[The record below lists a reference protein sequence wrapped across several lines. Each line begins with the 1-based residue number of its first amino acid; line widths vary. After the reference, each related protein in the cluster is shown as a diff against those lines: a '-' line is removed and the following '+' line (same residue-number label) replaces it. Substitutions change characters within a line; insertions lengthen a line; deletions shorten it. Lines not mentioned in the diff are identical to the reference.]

1 MYYMFN
7 IGLLTNIIGTIIIGT
22 ILGTVISTILGTAI
36 STILS
41 TIYTIYSIQQTM
53 DSANNISTINPPNTT
68 SIIKTTSINNISSM
82 VNNSSESHFKFSTN
96 SYNLPPNSIEYIYI
110 NEIITNTH
118 KPTNK
123 CSNPK
128 CRNIF
133 HKNKCIY
140 SAFDVQF
147 CSEHCRTIT
156 SNHVLPYW
164 VSEK

>member
-22 ILGTVISTILGTAI
+22 VISTIL

-53 DSANNISTINPPNTT
+53 DSANNISKINPPNTK

-82 VNNSSESHFKFSTN
+82 VNNSSDSHFKFSTN
-96 SYNLPPNSIEYIYI
+96 SYNLPPNSIESIYI

-147 CSEHCRTIT
+147 CSEQCRTIT

>member
-7 IGLLTNIIGTIIIGT
+7 ISLLTTIIDTIIIGT
-22 ILGTVISTILGTAI
+22 IL
-36 STILS
+36 S
-41 TIYTIYSIQQTM
+41 TIYIIYSIQQTM
-53 DSANNISTINPPNTT
+53 DSANNISKINPPNTK

>member
-1 MYYMFN
+1 MFN
-7 IGLLTNIIGTIIIGT
+7 ISLLTNIIGTIIIGT
-22 ILGTVISTILGTAI
+22 IL
-36 STILS
+36 S
-41 TIYTIYSIQQTM
+41 TIYIIYSIQQTM
-53 DSANNISTINPPNTT
+53 GSANNKSKINPPKTT
-68 SIIKTTSINNISSM
+68 SITKTTSINNISSM

-96 SYNLPPNSIEYIYI
+96 TYNLPPNSIEFIYI
-110 NEIITNTH
+110 KEIIKNTH

-147 CSEHCRTIT
+147 CSEQCRTIT